1 MKNNTSSTYCASL
14 MVKNIIMFIFY
25 YNPFFKNANEAAK
38 VCIWFLPLDMY
49 LAQNQK
55 HKCQIVNFNK
65 YNKKES

>member
-1 MKNNTSSTYCASL
+1 MQMKLQRFA
-14 MVKNIIMFIFY
+14 
-25 YNPFFKNANEAAK
+25 YN
-38 VCIWFLPLDMY
+38 FLPLDMY